1 MEILCKVTDK
11 MFIFNGLFN
20 VLKTNVYNIV

>member
-11 MFIFNGLFN
+11 MFIFNELFDILKIN
-20 VLKTNVYNIV
+20 VCNVV